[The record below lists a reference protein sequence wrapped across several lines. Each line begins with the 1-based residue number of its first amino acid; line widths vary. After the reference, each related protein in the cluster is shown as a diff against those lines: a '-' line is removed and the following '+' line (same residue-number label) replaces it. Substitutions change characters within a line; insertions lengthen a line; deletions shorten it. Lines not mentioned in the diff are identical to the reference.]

1 MPIVIARDGSG
12 EPRMDRPLTQEEKDR
27 LWARI
32 VLSWSESNRDVLR
45 REMEAGNGE

>member
-27 LWARI
+27 LWAKI
-32 VLSWSESNRDVLR
+32 VMNWADSNKDVLR
-45 REMEAGNGE
+45 REMEASKGL